1 MSRRRSTEPQRP
13 RRRRVNSRKL
23 TVQPQFTL
31 DDVYITV
38 FTERRVINADGSE
51 DYQPIEHRR
60 RTTHIEMFDAY
71 RVALDESRGNLRD
84 FCNHYGLSIPYLN
97 GFIFALTGMDAMT
110 FRLSWQ
116 MRRADELLRYTD
128 LAIPEVA
135 RQSGVGSSPNLFYAC
150 SRDYGCSPS
159 DRRAAIRE
167 AYDVGRY
174 R

>member
-60 RTTHIEMFDAY
+60 QTTHIEMFDAY
-71 RVALDESRGNLRD
+71 RVALDEGWGNL
-84 FCNHYGLSIPYLN
+84 PYLN

-128 LAIPEVA
+128 LPIPEVA
-135 RQSGVGSSPNLFYAC
+135 RQSGVGSAPNLFYAC